1 MFNRKFS
8 DNRHDSCFF
17 AQQPFNDVTEI
28 LRALVYSGAWP
39 LGQQRCTCGWSWGD
53 FSFSEMLKRDKMW
66 VSETIENIC
75 RYSES
80 PCFHLLIYTHL
91 FMLVSRSAT
100 DFCVLIFSTATL
112 SNLLMSLVI
121 FLVASVSFSTYRILP
136 AANSDCFVSSFTIWI
151 SLFILHWLLWL
162 GLPILCWIKVVRVDI
177 LVLILIL

>member
-1 MFNRKFS
+1 MIYLSICLYHLQVISSVSYGFQSIYGKYMGRFILVFYSFWCSGKWDVSLISLFN
-8 DNRHDSCFF
+8 
-17 AQQPFNDVTEI
+17 
-28 LRALVYSGAWP
+28 
-39 LGQQRCTCGWSWGD
+39 
-53 FSFSEMLKRDKMW
+53 
-66 VSETIENIC
+66 
-75 RYSES
+75 
-80 PCFHLLIYTHL
+80 L